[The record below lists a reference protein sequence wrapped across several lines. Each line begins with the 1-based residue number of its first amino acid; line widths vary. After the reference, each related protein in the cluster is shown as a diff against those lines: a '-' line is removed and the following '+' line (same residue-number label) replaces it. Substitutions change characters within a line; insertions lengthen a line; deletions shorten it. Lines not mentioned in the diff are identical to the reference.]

1 MQVLY
6 TAHATSSGDG
16 RAGRVR
22 SDDDRIDVELAHPK
36 AFGGSG
42 EGSNP
47 EQLFAAGYA
56 ACFHS
61 AVRNVARERK
71 LDVTGSSVT
80 ADVGIGRLDDRP
92 GMGLAVTLHVSLPDV
107 PADVA
112 REVVDAAHQLCP
124 YSNATRG
131 NIDVELVVAGAAR

>member
-6 TAHATSSGDG
+6 TAHATSAGDG
-16 RAGRVR
+16 RNGRVR
-22 SDDDRIDVELAHPK
+22 SDDGRVDVELAHPT

-61 AVRNVARERK
+61 AVRNVARERTV
-71 LDVTGSSVT
+71 DVTGSSVT

-92 GMGLAVTLHVSLPDV
+92 GMGLTVTLHISLPGV
-107 PADVA
+107 PADA
-112 REVVDAAHQLCP
+112 AEEVVAAAHQLCP

-131 NIDVELVVAGAAR
+131 NVEVELVVESSPR